1 VSFARRFVGI
11 GAPLV
16 RWHLVAAAEG
26 VIFSSGSVPA

>member
-11 GAPLV
+11 DAPLV
-16 RWHLVAAAEG
+16 RWHLVVCREG